1 MLGVTIG
8 IDLGTTNSC
17 VGWFDHEKQIVEIC
31 PNEYGQR
38 TMPSYVAFNDQ
49 QQLVGEAAVRQQ
61 ARNPTNT
68 LYETKRFIGR
78 SMSEIDQSSI
88 SYPYKLIDIGDGN
101 INFVVNYHEEDRV
114 FCPEEI
120 AAIIL
125 DKMRNI
131 ASTHLGKPIKS
142 AVITVP
148 AYFNDAQRQAT
159 RDAGRIAGLEVTRI
173 LNEPTA
179 AALAYGLDRCDR
191 DKNVLVFDLGGGTFD
206 TSVLSI
212 SSDGVFEVR
221 AISGDTALGG
231 ADFDKRLMDY
241 VLKQHETRFQGAKLN
256 IDTDPKL
263 HRRLR
268 TACEKAKCDLSGA
281 QRVDIELDG
290 VGPNRE
296 DLVVEISRA
305 KFEELCMDLVH
316 HTLKDAQLQ
325 SKEIDDI
332 VLVGGS
338 TRIPKV
344 QAMLSAEFGGKELC
358 KSINPDEAV
367 AYGAA
372 INAALLDDTVSV
384 DGSHAPD
391 VVLIDVCPL
400 TLGVETTGGLMSSLI
415 ERNTIVPVKRSKL
428 YSTTDDNQTSVT
440 INVFEGERAATADNR
455 KLGSFEL
462 SGIKPAP
469 RGTPKIRVSFELD
482 ADGIFTVSAIDETE
496 TNDGESSTSSSP
508 SVLIIQNKGRLSD
521 SDVQKYVQDA
531 QAHALR
537 DELFSKFIKLRTDFE
552 NLLYGVRRTFSFSF
566 TNGGTDDSAANA
578 KLLEKYA
585 DKDAIQMVLDVVT
598 EQFSWLDG
606 LTDDNINHDLIV
618 ELQRRR
624 DWVEYDVARSVVDAV
639 NAKITV

>member
-1 MLGVTIG
+1 MSLTIG

-17 VGWFDHEKQIVEIC
+17 VGWFDRERQIVEIC

-61 ARNPTNT
+61 ARNPANT

-78 SMSEIDQSSI
+78 SMSEIDQSAI

-101 INFVVNYHEEDRV
+101 INFVVNYHEENRV

-159 RDAGRIAGLEVTRI
+159 RDAGRIAGLEVTRV

-179 AALAYGLDRCDR
+179 AALAYGLDRCDK

-221 AISGDTALGG
+221 AISGDTELGG
-231 ADFDKRLMDY
+231 ADFDRRLMNY
-241 VLKQHETRFQGAKLN
+241 VLSQYQTRFSGATLD
-256 IDTDPKL
+256 IDNDPKL

-290 VGPNRE
+290 VGPDRE
-296 DLVVEISRA
+296 DLIVEVSRA
-305 KFEELCMDLVH
+305 KFEEICNDLFKRCMDLVR

-325 SKEIDDI
+325 SGEIDDV

-372 INAALLDDTVSV
+372 INAALLDDVVNT
-384 DGSHAPD
+384 PD

-462 SGIKPAP
+462 TGIKPAP

-482 ADGIFTVSAIDETE
+482 ADGIFTVSAVDETE
-496 TNDGESSTSSSP
+496 QLDGESSSTAPSAP
-508 SVLIIQNKGRLSD
+508 SVLIIQNKGRLSET
-521 SDVQKYVQDA
+521 DVQKYVQDA
-531 QAHALR
+531 QSHALR
-537 DELFSKFIKLRTDFE
+537 DELFSKFIKLKTDFE
-552 NLLYGVRRTFSFSF
+552 NLLYGVRRTF
-566 TNGGTDDSAANA
+566 TAVGEDDSAKILA
-578 KLLEKYA
+578 KYA
-585 DKDAIQMVLDVVT
+585 DKDAVQMVLDVVT

-606 LTDDNINHDLIV
+606 LTDDNINHELIV

>member
-1 MLGVTIG
+1 MSSGIAIG

-17 VGWFDHEKQIVEIC
+17 VGWFDRSKQTVEIC

-38 TMPSYVAFNDQ
+38 TMPSYVAFNDK

-61 ARNPTNT
+61 AKNPANT

-78 SMSEIDQSSI
+78 SMSDLSGPV

-101 INFVVNYHEEDRV
+101 INFVVHYHDEDRV

-131 ASTHLGKPIKS
+131 ASTHLGQPVKS

-159 RDAGRIAGLEVTRI
+159 RDAGRIAGLEVTRV

-206 TSVLSI
+206 TSILSI

-231 ADFDKRLMDY
+231 ADFDRRLMDY
-241 VLKQHETRFQGAKLN
+241 VMERYLAIFKVPMN
-256 IDTDPKL
+256 IHDDPKL

-281 QRVDIELDG
+281 SVVDIELDG

-296 DLVVEISRA
+296 DLSTTISRA
-305 KFEELCMDLVH
+305 QFEELCHDLFKRCMDLVRA
-316 HTLKDAQLQ
+316 TLKDAQLQ
-325 SKEIDDI
+325 TSEIDDV

-344 QAMLSAEFGGKELC
+344 QSMLSAEFGGKELC

-372 INAALLDDTVSV
+372 INAALLDSHNVADNESDTT
-384 DGSHAPD
+384 PD

-400 TLGVETTGGLMSSLI
+400 TLGVETTGGLMSALI

-462 SGIKPAP
+462 TGIQPAP

-482 ADGIFTVSAIDETE
+482 ADGIFTVSAVDETE
-496 TNDGESSTSSSP
+496 HAENAEHAENSKP
-508 SVLIIQNKGRLSD
+508 AMLIIQNKGRLSET
-521 SDVQKYVQDA
+521 DVQKYVQDA
-531 QAHALR
+531 QSHALR

-552 NLLYGVRRTFSFSF
+552 NLLFGVRRTFTSE
-566 TNGGTDDSAANA
+566 A
-578 KLLEKYA
+578 KEILQKHA
-585 DKDAIQMVLDVVT
+585 DQDAVQMVLDVVS
-598 EQFSWLDG
+598 EQFNWLDS
-606 LTDDNINHDLIV
+606 LTNVEVNHELIV

-639 NAKITV
+639 NAKIC